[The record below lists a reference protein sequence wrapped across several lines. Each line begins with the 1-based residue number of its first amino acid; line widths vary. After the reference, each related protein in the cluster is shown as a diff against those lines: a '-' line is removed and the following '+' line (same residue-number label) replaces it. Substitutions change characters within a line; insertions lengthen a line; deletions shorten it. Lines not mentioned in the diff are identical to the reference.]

1 MPFMNHPRRHSRFCQ
16 FSRDA
21 AVPPAL
27 TRRQHTKVFTVMNG
41 PLLGRAATVSPAH
54 LDREVVPTGRI
65 GGLVDPNL
73 PDVTACF
80 GGVQSALLFLKY
92 LARHPQPLNCN
103 FFDDSRG

>member
-27 TRRQHTKVFTVMNG
+27 TRRQHTKVFTVMNR

-54 LDREVVPTGRI
+54 LDRQVVPTGRI

-73 PDVTACF
+73 PVVTVCF
-80 GGVQSALLFLKY
+80 GAVQSALLFRQC
-92 LARHPQPLNCN
+92 LARRLELLKCS
-103 FFDDSRG
+103 FFDARRG